1 MASLCKSLSKRTY
14 TSNVKQYHILCSC
27 RSTSL
32 LKGTTHSNSNNPSF
46 TSVRTI
52 VYNEKLVERGMVD
65 KFGSG
70 FTKEGG
76 LDGFGTFSEMEQ
88 FMTDYVP
95 DLLVN
100 VVPNLPHLTLYN
112 AWPTTVIAHTFD
124 NFQHLTGLPW
134 YVTISVLAFL
144 TKASMYPFH
153 IWWRKDFQDHVK
165 ASPLQITT
173 FLKTYFSNVMKVG
186 SEEALRQ
193 AFLARAAACKDL
205 NIPLYPNLFPI
216 YVTTL
221 APLMA
226 VLGLSYLTNLTYQPL
241 LYGGT
246 LWFSNLAEPDTYCIL
261 PVINSI
267 LIIANSRYHPFGLL
281 LPTPVYGLKS
291 APPLLILTVSQLWF
305 SSAVLVYWISA
316 NFLGLIIQ
324 LLLRKPVVRELHGLE
339 SKIQVFE
346 PLLKHSSSLLSVGD
360 QINASR
366 VELSAIKKEEIKLL
380 EEMKS
385 IQSDTSNK

>member
-1 MASLCKSLSKRTY
+1 
-14 TSNVKQYHILCSC
+14 
-27 RSTSL
+27 
-32 LKGTTHSNSNNPSF
+32 
-46 TSVRTI
+46 
-52 VYNEKLVERGMVD
+52 MVD
-65 KFGSG
+65 KFGAG
-70 FTKEGG
+70 FSKEGG
-76 LDGFGTFSEMEQ
+76 LDSFGTFSEMEQ

-95 DLLVN
+95 DLIVN
-100 VVPNLPHLTLYN
+100 VVPSLPQLTLYN

-134 YVTISVLAFL
+134 YVTISVLAVL

-153 IWWRKDFQDHVK
+153 IWWRKDLQDHVK

-173 FLKTYFSNVMKVG
+173 FLKTYFSNVIKVG
-186 SEEALRQ
+186 SDEALRL
-193 AFLARAAACKDL
+193 AFLARTAACKDL

-216 YVTTL
+216 YVTAL

-241 LYGGT
+241 LLGGT
-246 LWFSNLAEPDTYCIL
+246 LWFSNLAEPDPYCIL

-281 LPTPVYGLKS
+281 LPTPVYGLKC

-346 PLLKHSSSLLSVGD
+346 PLLKHSSTLLSVRD

-366 VELSAIKKEEIKLL
+366 VELSAIKKEEMKLL

-385 IQSDTSNK
+385 ISDTSHKVSDNVQ